1 MSDKATKEELVR
13 EGDIA
18 ADYLEEFLNISG
30 IEGDIVMDVEGDRA
44 IVAIVDGELDQLI
57 GKRGEV
63 VAALQELSRL
73 AVTQETGN
81 RSRLT
86 LDIGGY
92 REKKRAELHEIGTKA
107 ANKANQTGE
116 PVKLRA
122 MNAYERKIV
131 HDAIALAGAASES
144 EGEEPNRFIVV
155 TPQA

>member
-1 MSDKATKEELVR
+1 MTEKTAKEELVH

-18 ADYLEEFLNISG
+18 ADYLDEFLTIAG

-44 IVAIVDGELDQLI
+44 IVAIVDGELEQLV

-73 AVTQETGN
+73 AVTSETGN

-92 REKKRAELHEIGTKA
+92 REKKRIELSEIGTKA

-131 HDAIALAGAASES
+131 HDAIALVGAGSES

-155 TPQA
+155 TPQV

>member
-1 MSDKATKEELVR
+1 MSEKVTKEDLVR

-18 ADYLEEFLNISG
+18 ADYLEEFLNIAG

-44 IVAIVDGELDQLI
+44 IVAIVDGELDKLI

-63 VAALQELSRL
+63 VGALQELSRL

-92 REKKRAELHEIGTKA
+92 RDKKRAELHEIGTKA
-107 ANKANQTGE
+107 ANKAIQTGE

>member
-18 ADYLEEFLNISG
+18 ADYLDEFLTIAG

-44 IVAIVDGELDQLI
+44 IVAIVDGELDQLV